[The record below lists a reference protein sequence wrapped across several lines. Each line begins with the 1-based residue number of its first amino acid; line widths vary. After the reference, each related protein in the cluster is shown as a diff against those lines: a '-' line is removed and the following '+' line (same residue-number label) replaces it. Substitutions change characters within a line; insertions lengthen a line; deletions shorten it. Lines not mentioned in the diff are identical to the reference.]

1 MQKDVDT
8 LATARPIHILGVNA
22 IGEESGNSVV
32 VQGRTI
38 PWLQDVVGQGVWNN
52 WHVTYRDVIVLDQDN
67 QIVNVYNLTLPNDLA
82 DTTHYKE
89 LRTILLD
96 AAR

>member
-1 MQKDVDT
+1 MQQDVDT
-8 LATARPIHILGVNA
+8 IATARPIRILGVNE
-22 IGEESGNSVV
+22 IGQESGNSVI

-38 PWLQDVVGQGVWNN
+38 PWLQDVIGQGVWNN

-67 QIVNVYNLTLPNDLA
+67 QVVNVYNLSSNDLS
-82 DTTHYKE
+82 DTTRYKE

>member
-1 MQKDVDT
+1 MQKDLDT
-8 LATARPIHILGVNA
+8 VATARPIHILGVNA
-22 IGEESGNSVV
+22 IGEESQNALI

-38 PWLQDVVGQGVWNN
+38 PWLQDVSGQNVWAS
-52 WHVTYRDVIVLDQDN
+52 WHVTWRDVVVLDQDN

-89 LRTILLD
+89 LRAILLD